1 MVAVEWRRRPR
12 TREVTTL
19 FQPLRGE
26 KEHQPQDRDQRSDHK
41 PDHNLPPTARVSR

>member
-1 MVAVEWRRRPR
+1 MAAIEWRRRR
-12 TREVTTL
+12 RAREVTL

-26 KEHQPQDRDQRSDHK
+26 KEQQPQDREQRSDHK